1 MGCDIHLYREK
12 FVDSQW
18 LTADEWE
25 PYDYGDDCK
34 GVEVPWKKRF
44 TDRNY
49 DLFGLLAA
57 GVRREHPF
65 SWQPRGLPFDPCKEI
80 ASEAERYGE
89 DGHSHSYLFL
99 HELKAMSRFIETAT
113 INISGMK
120 HKDEIA
126 ALQASIDSGA
136 PDWNL
141 IFPYC
146 QGTNARDHI
155 DFEFDV
161 PASFYFGEPLGRI
174 INSFDGIDGE
184 NHRIVFF
191 FDN

>member
-1 MGCDIHLYREK
+1 MGCDIHMYKEK
-12 FVDSQW
+12 FVDGKW
-18 LTADEWE
+18 LAADEWIA
-25 PYDYGDDCK
+25 YDYGDDDK
-34 GVEVPWKKRF
+34 GLEVPWQKRF

-65 SWQPRGLPFDPCKEI
+65 SFQPRGLPFDACREI
-80 ASEAERYGE
+80 SDNAERYGE
-89 DGHSHSYLFL
+89 DGHNHSYLFL
-99 HELKAMSRFIETAT
+99 HELKAMARYAERAVILVG
-113 INISGMK
+113 GMK
-120 HKDEIA
+120 DRDELA
-126 ALQASIDSGA
+126 ALRASIASGC

-146 QGTNARDHI
+146 QSTNDPKQI
-155 DFEFDV
+155 DFEIDI
-161 PASFYFGEPLGRI
+161 PASFYFAEPLKRI
-174 INSFDGIDGE
+174 IDSFDGIDGE